1 MPTSGLQPNLWAQKS
16 TSEYTLHTTI
26 SQHFIAMSQ
35 WSALRPLLHCQD
47 RILPGTP
54 LGYPAVVLCHGDPEV
69 LVLQDLPLR
78 ALQQF
83 IVGVDVAV
91 YQLKALA
98 LGLGGNQ
105 VGQSTSSP
113 VPHH

>member
-1 MPTSGLQPNLWAQKS
+1 
-16 TSEYTLHTTI
+16 
-26 SQHFIAMSQ
+26 
-35 WSALRPLLHCQD
+35 
-47 RILPGTP
+47 
-54 LGYPAVVLCHGDPEV
+54 
-69 LVLQDLPLR
+69 
-78 ALQQF
+78 
-83 IVGVDVAV
+83 V